1 MSESMVVLFRS
12 PKHKDKLIEKELS
25 NNIHLIPSLVLMLFW
40 VIVLTSLMK
49 IARSF
54 EISMQK
60 SV

>member
-1 MSESMVVLFRS
+1 MSESTVVLFRS